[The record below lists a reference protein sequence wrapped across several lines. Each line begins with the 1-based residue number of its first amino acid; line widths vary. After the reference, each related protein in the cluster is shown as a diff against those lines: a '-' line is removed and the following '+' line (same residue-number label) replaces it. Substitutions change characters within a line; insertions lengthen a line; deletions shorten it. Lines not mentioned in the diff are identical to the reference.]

1 MPHQLPFDPQPSLPW
16 RVYWWDFTGHHNW
29 IGRRPKR
36 KQPQRH
42 TCDFATRE
50 EAEAFVA
57 NLRTNEEIVAQIKPM
72 RELVTVAAPTPPF
85 ADVGFWPYQGRRMT
99 GPQWPTFSPRRKDA
113 EDGGK

>member
-57 NLRTNEEIVAQIKPM
+57 NLRTNEEIVAQIKPT
-72 RELVTVAAPTPPF
+72 RETKPPQPQAAPLPGASDWPP
-85 ADVGFWPYQGRRMT
+85 QRRRMT
-99 GPQWPTFSPRRKDA
+99 GPEWPAFSPRR
-113 EDGGK
+113 EQTGGGGK